1 MVSWH
6 QISFFLNKFFKPC
19 CSLISDIAIHH
30 SNAVDES
37 MKAVVSVPLSFTSEQ
52 RKAVWKAAEKAGFN
66 ILQVISE
73 PAASLLAYGIGQS
86 SKHET
91 LYVKL

>member
-1 MVSWH
+1 MV
-6 QISFFLNKFFKPC
+6 L
-19 CSLISDIAIHH
+19 LDIAIHH
-30 SNAVDES
+30 SNGAVDDES

-86 SKHET
+86 NKHET
-91 LYVKL
+91 LYVHM

>member
-1 MVSWH
+1 MPH
-6 QISFFLNKFFKPC
+6 L
-19 CSLISDIAIHH
+19 DIAIHH

-52 RKAVWKAAEKAGFN
+52 RQAVWKAAEKAGFN

-73 PAASLLAYGIGQS
+73 PAASLLAYGIGQA
-86 SKHET
+86 SKHDV
-91 LYVKL
+91 LYVHNS

>member
-1 MVSWH
+1 LG
-6 QISFFLNKFFKPC
+6 F
-19 CSLISDIAIHH
+19 SDIAIHH

-52 RKAVWKAAEKAGFN
+52 RQAVWKAAEKARFN

-73 PAASLLAYGIGQS
+73 PAASLLAYGVGQS
-86 SKHET
+86 NKHET
-91 LYVKL
+91 LYVILPIFFNWT

>member
-1 MVSWH
+1 
-6 QISFFLNKFFKPC
+6 
-19 CSLISDIAIHH
+19 
-30 SNAVDES
+30 

-52 RKAVWKAAEKAGFN
+52 RQAVWKAAEKARFN

-86 SKHET
+86 NKHET
-91 LYVKL
+91 LYVAFLYKFFQLANF